1 MTNQVKRLCVKPVL
15 PLGSVNKDFVI
26 CGQYLSATWQE
37 LREINDTL
45 VCWTRNETLFR
56 SFLVVFSV
64 PLHICIISIR
74 LYVTSAK
81 CNPEDAPHPAEPDI
95 LLRDLQSC
103 KVGLIET
110 EERREAEARVLSE
123 ARRRGTSP
131 YLCSD
136 YTHQTQITLISIPRL
151 QALFIKKQH
160 SLATGP
166 LS

>member
-1 MTNQVKRLCVKPVL
+1 M
-15 PLGSVNKDFVI
+15 
-26 CGQYLSATWQE
+26 
-37 LREINDTL
+37 L
-45 VCWTRNETLFR
+45 VPWSRNETLFS

-64 PLHICIISIR
+64 PLHVCIISIR
-74 LYVTSAK
+74 LCVTSAK
-81 CNPEDAPHPAEPDI
+81 CNTEDAPHPAEPDI
-95 LLRDLQSC
+95 LLRDLQNC
-103 KVGLIET
+103 EVGLSEIEG
-110 EERREAEARVLSE
+110 RGEAEARVLSE

-136 YTHQTQITLISIPRL
+136 YMHQTQITLTSITRL